1 MKRSSWQIQ
10 KAVVLAMMLRELKT
24 RFGGRFEGLIWVLFE
39 PMANIAMMLALK
51 VVLRERFAGVQID
64 VPVYLVIAMIPFFIF
79 RNIWYRMMTAIQ
91 GNAGL
96 FGYRQ
101 VKPADAMAARAIMET
116 VIYLMIFCAFLL
128 IFLWMDYQVLPRRP
142 LEYMGIVCVFILFG
156 IGLGLMSAVGV
167 RKFPA
172 LATFLQLM
180 SFPLYITSGVLI
192 PITSFPPLVI
202 QILMWNPMLH
212 LVELSRWA
220 YFPTYHPLMGVNL
233 EYPLAWA
240 LSALFLGVML
250 FFVNRRRVL
259 LRA

>member
-10 KAVVLAMMLRELKT
+10 KAVILAMLLRELKT
-24 RFGGRFEGLIWVLFE
+24 RFGGRFVGLIWVLFE

-156 IGLGLMSAVGV
+156 IGLGLLSAVGV

-172 LATFLQLM
+172 LATFLQLI

-233 EYPLAWA
+233 EYPLACA
-240 LSALFLGVML
+240 LTALFLGTML

-259 LRA
+259 QRA

>member
-10 KAVVLAMMLRELKT
+10 KAVILAMLLRELKT
-24 RFGGRFEGLIWVLFE
+24 RFGGRFVGLIWVLFE

-142 LEYMGIVCVFILFG
+142 LEYM
-156 IGLGLMSAVGV
+156 
-167 RKFPA
+167 
-172 LATFLQLM
+172 
-180 SFPLYITSGVLI
+180 
-192 PITSFPPLVI
+192 
-202 QILMWNPMLH
+202 
-212 LVELSRWA
+212 
-220 YFPTYHPLMGVNL
+220 
-233 EYPLAWA
+233 
-240 LSALFLGVML
+240 
-250 FFVNRRRVL
+250 
-259 LRA
+259 

>member
-10 KAVVLAMMLRELKT
+10 KAVILAMMLRELKT
-24 RFGGRFEGLIWVLFE
+24 RFGGRFVGLFWVLFE

-128 IFLWMDYQVLPRRP
+128 IFLWMDYQVLPRQP
-142 LEYMGIVCVFILFG
+142 LEYMGIVSVFILFG

-172 LATFLQLM
+172 LATFLQLT

-233 EYPLAWA
+233 EYPLACA
-240 LSALFLGVML
+240 LTALFLGTML

-259 LRA
+259 QRV